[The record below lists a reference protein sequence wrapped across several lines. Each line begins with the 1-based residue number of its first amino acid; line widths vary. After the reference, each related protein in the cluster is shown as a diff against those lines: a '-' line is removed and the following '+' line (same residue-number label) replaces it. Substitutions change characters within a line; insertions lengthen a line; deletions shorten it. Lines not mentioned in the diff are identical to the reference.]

1 MKAFTTFKA
10 VLIGGFVGLVMVGFL
25 STFTSPVLHDERRE
39 VAENAG
45 GLIQTADNAGGAVQ
59 TA

>member
-1 MKAFTTFKA
+1 MKPFTTFKA
-10 VLIGGFVGLVMVGFL
+10 VLIGTFVGLMVGL
-25 STFTSPVLHDERRE
+25 LPTFTLPVLHDERRE

-45 GLIQTADNAGGAVQ
+45 GPIQTADNAGGPVQ